1 MNSRAC
7 EGPGTIYS
15 DEFEQL
21 IYDEMRKKLTQ
32 FTSLRKRKGNILNP
46 ELTTLHVELTQT
58 ESEISA
64 LMDRLAT
71 ADDTIFRYISGRVK
85 ELDGKKQ
92 ELMKRISELKLHK
105 EADYTEISN
114 HLTMWDEL
122 SFEDKR
128 QTVDQLIRV
137 IYATSDSIKIEWRI

>member
-21 IYDEMRKKLTQ
+21 IYNEMLKKLAQ
-32 FTSLRKRKGNILNP
+32 FKALRKRKGNILNP
-46 ELTTLHVELTQT
+46 ELTTLNVQLAQVED
-58 ESEISA
+58 EISS
-64 LMDRLAT
+64 LMNRMAS
-71 ADDTIFRYISGRVK
+71 ADDVLFRYIGERVR
-85 ELDGKKQ
+85 ELDSKKQ

-105 EADYTEISN
+105 EADYTEICN
-114 HLTMWDEL
+114 HLTMWEEL
-122 SFEDKR
+122 SFDDKR